1 MPSSDV
7 PTNAGI
13 VTLIGVIL
21 GIVYKV
27 LSSAWE
33 TVRKWGQDRD
43 TNNTKRDTRSV
54 QFIEEGREGLVE
66 WGTRMTADNDRL
78 REENDGLRSQLDVV
92 RADLART
99 EIKLRGVTRHLD
111 TANER
116 IVVLERTI
124 EDLGTRLLRLEANGT
139 V

>member
-43 TNNTKRDTRSV
+43 TNNAKRDTRSV